1 MLKQRIITAFILL
14 FLLLAALFILPVSA
28 WSALVGL
35 VVLLGARE
43 WTTLS
48 KMRKFEARLYMIAT
62 LILCFSMIWM
72 QLFLPPDQKMILQ
85 FLVYGTSVL
94 FWVLVVPLWLAGR
107 WSTSGKWLLS
117 FIGWVV
123 LLPMGMAML
132 DLRSEIQQPWWLLG
146 AMGLV
151 WMADICAYFTGR
163 ALGKHKL
170 APGISPG
177 KTWEGVAGATLGVL
191 VYIAIVMF
199 NTGLMQRYSL
209 ILFALIGVAFSVMGD
224 LFESAIKRQAGVK
237 DSGKLLP
244 GHGGLLDRI
253 DALTS
258 TLPLAALVLI
268 LTGLA

>member
-1 MLKQRIITAFILL
+1 MLKQRIVTAVALVALL
-14 FLLLAALFILPVSA
+14 AGALFFVPATYVPAAFAVIVACAGWEWARLMHMGQSAGYLFAAGLLLACWQILIGVPESISIILEISA
-28 WSALVGL
+28 V
-35 VVLLGARE
+35 
-43 WTTLS
+43 
-48 KMRKFEARLYMIAT
+48 F
-62 LILCFSMIWM
+62 
-72 QLFLPPDQKMILQ
+72 
-85 FLVYGTSVL
+85 
-94 FWVLVVPLWLAGR
+94 
-107 WSTSGKWLLS
+107 
-117 FIGWVV
+117 
-123 LLPMGMAML
+123 
-132 DLRSEIQQPWWLLG
+132 WLLG
-146 AMGLV
+146 APLWFRQKCTLAGNDAFGYGVGILV
-151 WMADICAYFTGR
+151 IIPMWLAMVVLFRASAWLLLAVMAIVWVADISAYFVGR
-163 ALGKHKL
+163 RFGRHKL
-170 APGISPG
+170 APNISPG